1 MYRIENKE
9 QKLTFQ
15 TVNSTLIAHDNTPY
29 VSAENVDE
37 VTDSLE
43 QVPTHYFNGTV
54 LKIEKS
60 LTSDFLD
67 VSKVS

>member
-54 LKIEKS
+54 LKI
-60 LTSDFLD
+60 
-67 VSKVS
+67 